1 MNIERRD
8 FFKILSVGALTV
20 SGVKSVEAREWQYTG
35 RPPKAPA
42 LLYDST
48 LCIGCKACEVG
59 CKTAN
64 GLLPDHSDL
73 DKAYGVNKVWDSADD
88 LDTNSWLKIKLFKD
102 GSGATKDQEK
112 DGFAFMRSACMH
124 CVEPDCQSVC
134 PTSALLKD
142 PETGIV
148 SWDIDACCGCRYCQ
162 MACPFNVP
170 KFEFEEA
177 FPKLQKCILCE
188 HRLKNGS
195 ITGCSEACPTGATLF
210 GNYEDIMA
218 EAKKRLELKKGDVY
232 DYPVHTLDSDVKKS
246 RPVTGYINKVYGEKD
261 GGGTQY
267 VVLSAV
273 PFTKLGLPKLPDH
286 SSSSKSQNL
295 QHTIYQGLIA
305 PVVVFGGLA
314 AAAFRNVRKEQ
325 KEEQEGGKNEA

>member
-1 MNIERRD
+1 MKIERRD
-8 FFKILSVGALTV
+8 FFKILSVGAIAATSSKPLQ
-20 SGVKSVEAREWQYTG
+20 AREWQFTG
-35 RPPKAPA
+35 RLPKAPA

-64 GLLPDHSDL
+64 GLDADHSDL
-73 DKAYGVNKVWDSADD
+73 EKMHGVDKIWDSAED
-88 LDTNSWLKIKLFKD
+88 LDTNSWLKIKLYKD
-102 GSGATKDQEK
+102 GDASVKDREK

-162 MACPFNVP
+162 VACPYLVP
-170 KFEFEEA
+170 KFEFEET

-188 HRLKNGS
+188 HRLKEGQ
-195 ITGCSEACPTGATLF
+195 ITGCSESCPTGATLF
-210 GNYEDIMA
+210 GEYEDLLA
-218 EAKKRLELKKGDVY
+218 EAKKRTALNEGDVY
-232 DYPVHTLDSDVKKS
+232 DFPVHTLKS
-246 RPVTGYINKVYGEKD
+246 GKIKPRPAAKYINHVYGEKE

-267 VVLSAV
+267 IVISSV
-273 PFTKLGLPKLPDH
+273 PFTKLGLPKLTET
-286 SSSSKSQNL
+286 SSSSKSEKL
-295 QHTIYQGLIA
+295 QHALYQGMIA
-305 PVVVFGGLA
+305 PVVLFGGLA
-314 AAAFRNVRKEQ
+314 AAAFRNVKKQE
-325 KEEQEGGKNEA
+325 KEEQGGDHE